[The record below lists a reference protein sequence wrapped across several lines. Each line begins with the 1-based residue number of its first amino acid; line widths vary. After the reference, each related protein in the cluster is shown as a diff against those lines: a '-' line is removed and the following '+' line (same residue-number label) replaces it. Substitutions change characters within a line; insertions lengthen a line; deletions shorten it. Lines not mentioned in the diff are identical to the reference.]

1 MSFSPKQSERRIG
14 WQDLPKRTP
23 SECRVLLVED
33 NPRLREAM
41 THVLRALGYGVR
53 AAGSAEEGDQWLQS
67 DEFDVVLLDIE
78 LPGMSGMEFL
88 RWCLVKKPE
97 LPIIMLTSF
106 DDAQLAIS
114 AMEQG
119 ARSYLVKPAATDFL
133 RLALQDAISLSQ
145 VLKERNAAVGA
156 PQAHLRA
163 VHV

>member
-1 MSFSPKQSERRIG
+1 MLI
-14 WQDLPKRTP
+14 
-23 SECRVLLVED
+23 ED

-53 AAGSAEEGDQWLQS
+53 AAASAEEGDQWLAS
-67 DEFDVVLLDIE
+67 DDFDVVLLDIE

-97 LPIIMLTSF
+97 LPVIMLTSF

-133 RLALQDAISLSQ
+133 RLALQDAISLSM
-145 VLKERNAAVGA
+145 VLKERNLTVGSPPA
-156 PQAHLRA
+156 RLG
-163 VHV
+163 VVNV